1 MFFTTMEQKHKEENR
16 ENSLHPY
23 ILGGAMTQQI
33 SFTHVENK
41 LLPKFRNIINQ
52 ARSTED
58 VKKMFGYC
66 MQDLFKDVSAGELE
80 LRLED
85 IELHPAGNTY
95 QIDDQIRELSA
106 FTRVWNGT
114 DLPRIVDRLTE
125 MCLHQYAHLAK
136 NPEKTEAKIRR

>member
-1 MFFTTMEQKHKEENR
+1 
-16 ENSLHPY
+16 
-23 ILGGAMTQQI
+23 MTLQT

-41 LLPKFRNIINQ
+41 LLPHLRKTISQ

-66 MQDLFKDVSAGELE
+66 LQELFRDVSSGELE

-85 IELHPAGNTY
+85 ITLYPEANRCD
-95 QIDDQIRELSA
+95 IDERIRQLAA
-106 FTRVWNGT
+106 FTKVWNGT
-114 DLPRIVDRLTE
+114 DLPRIVDRFTE
-125 MCLHQYAHLAK
+125 VCLHQYAHLAK